1 MISKSALALFLSV
14 AASLLSQNTW
24 AILSDDEARRA
35 ILELRKSVSTSQAAI
50 LDLQNQLDKHK
61 SENAQLR
68 GQIESLQ
75 KQNEDLSKQNDD
87 LSNNQKSFYQDLD
100 ARVSRLEPQNVE
112 VEGVTGIVQA
122 GEKSSYDEALKSFQA
137 GLIKN
142 ADTEFTSFIRKYSS
156 SPYLPLALYWSG
168 NTKYALKDYKAA
180 ITQLQG
186 LISRYPG
193 HQRVPAAT
201 LTMANANLE
210 SGKKAVA
217 KKLFTDLIAKYP
229 DSDAANEAKP
239 ILAGIK

>member
-1 MISKSALALFLSV
+1 VISKSALALFLSV

-35 ILELRKSVSTSQAAI
+35 ILELRKSVSASQAAI

-75 KQNEDLSKQNDD
+75 KQSDD

-100 ARVSRLEPQNVE
+100 ARISRLEPQNVE

-137 GLIKN
+137 GQIKN
-142 ADTEFTSFIRKYSS
+142 ADSEFTSFIRKYPS

-217 KKLFTDLIAKYP
+217 KKLLTDLISKYP
-229 DSDAANEAKP
+229 DSDAAKEAKP

>member
-35 ILELRKSVSTSQAAI
+35 ILELRKSVSASQAAM

-75 KQNEDLSKQNDD
+75 KQSDD

-100 ARVSRLEPQNVE
+100 ARISRLEPQNVE

-137 GLIKN
+137 GQIKN
-142 ADTEFTSFIRKYSS
+142 ADSEFTTFIRKYPS

-210 SGKKAVA
+210 SGKKAIA
-217 KKLFTDLIAKYP
+217 KKLLTDLISKYP
-229 DSDAANEAKP
+229 DSDAAKEAKP

>member
-35 ILELRKSVSTSQAAI
+35 ILELRKSVSASQSAI

-75 KQNEDLSKQNDD
+75 KQNDD

-137 GLIKN
+137 GQIKN
-142 ADTEFTSFIRKYSS
+142 ADSEFTSFIRKYPS

>member
-35 ILELRKSVSTSQAAI
+35 ILELRKSVSASQAAI

-75 KQNEDLSKQNDD
+75 KQSDD
-87 LSNNQKSFYQDLD
+87 VSNNQKSFYQDLD
-100 ARVSRLEPQNVE
+100 ARISRLEPQNVE

-137 GLIKN
+137 GQIKN
-142 ADTEFTSFIRKYSS
+142 ADSEFTTFIRKYPS

-210 SGKKAVA
+210 SGKKAIA
-217 KKLFTDLIAKYP
+217 KKLLTDLISKYP
-229 DSDAANEAKP
+229 DSDAAKEAKP

>member
-24 AILSDDEARRA
+24 AIFSDDEARRA
-35 ILELRKSVSTSQAAI
+35 ILELRKSVSASQAAI

-75 KQNEDLSKQNDD
+75 KQSDD

-100 ARVSRLEPQNVE
+100 ARISRLEPQTVE

-137 GLIKN
+137 GQIKN
-142 ADTEFTSFIRKYSS
+142 ADSEFTTFIRKYPS

-193 HQRVPAAT
+193 HQRVPAAI

>member
-1 MISKSALALFLSV
+1 VISKSALALFLSV

-35 ILELRKSVSTSQAAI
+35 ILELRKSVSASQAAI

-75 KQNEDLSKQNDD
+75 KQSDD

-100 ARVSRLEPQNVE
+100 ARISRLEPQTVE

-137 GLIKN
+137 GQIKN
-142 ADTEFTSFIRKYSS
+142 ADSEFTTFIRKYPS

-210 SGKKAVA
+210 SGKKAIA
-217 KKLFTDLIAKYP
+217 KKLLTDLISKYP
-229 DSDAANEAKP
+229 DSDAAKEAKP

>member
-1 MISKSALALFLSV
+1 VISKSALALFLSV

-35 ILELRKSVSTSQAAI
+35 ILELRKSVSASQAAI

-75 KQNEDLSKQNDD
+75 KQSDD

-100 ARVSRLEPQNVE
+100 ARISRLEPQNVE

-137 GLIKN
+137 GQIKN
-142 ADTEFTSFIRKYSS
+142 ADSEFTTFIRKYPS

-168 NTKYALKDYKAA
+168 NTKYALKDYNAA
-180 ITQLQG
+180 IAQLQG

-217 KKLFTDLIAKYP
+217 KKLLTDLIAKYP
-229 DSDAANEAKP
+229 DSDAAKEAKP

>member
-24 AILSDDEARRA
+24 AMLSDDEARRA

-68 GQIESLQ
+68 GQIENLQ
-75 KQNEDLSKQNDD
+75 KQNDD

-122 GEKSSYDEALKSFQA
+122 GEKSSYDEALKSFQ
-137 GLIKN
+137 GGQIKN
-142 ADTEFTSFIRKYSS
+142 ADSEFTSFIRKYPS

>member
-35 ILELRKSVSTSQAAI
+35 ILELRKSVSASQAAI

-75 KQNEDLSKQNDD
+75 KQSDD

-100 ARVSRLEPQNVE
+100 ARISRLEPQNVE

-137 GLIKN
+137 GQIKN
-142 ADTEFTSFIRKYSS
+142 ADSEFTTFIRKYPS

-168 NTKYALKDYKAA
+168 NTKYAQKDYKAA

-217 KKLFTDLIAKYP
+217 KKLLTDLISKYP
-229 DSDAANEAKP
+229 DSDAAKEAKP

>member
-24 AILSDDEARRA
+24 AMLSDDEARRA

-68 GQIESLQ
+68 GQIENLQ
-75 KQNEDLSKQNDD
+75 KQNDD

-137 GLIKN
+137 GQIKN
-142 ADTEFTSFIRKYSS
+142 ADSEFTTFIRKYPS

>member
-1 MISKSALALFLSV
+1 VISKSALALFLSV

-35 ILELRKSVSTSQAAI
+35 ILELRKSVSASQAAM

-75 KQNEDLSKQNDD
+75 KQSDD

-100 ARVSRLEPQNVE
+100 ARISRLEPQNVE

-137 GLIKN
+137 GQIKN
-142 ADTEFTSFIRKYSS
+142 ADSEFTTFIRKYPS

-210 SGKKAVA
+210 SGKKAIA
-217 KKLFTDLIAKYP
+217 KKLLTDLISKYP
-229 DSDAANEAKP
+229 DSDAAKEAKP

>member
-1 MISKSALALFLSV
+1 MISKSALALFLSI

-24 AILSDDEARRA
+24 AMLSDDEARRA
-35 ILELRKSVSTSQAAI
+35 ILELRKSVSASQSAI

-75 KQNEDLSKQNDD
+75 KQNDD

-137 GLIKN
+137 GQIKN
-142 ADTEFTSFIRKYSS
+142 ADSEFTSFIRKYPS

>member
-35 ILELRKSVSTSQAAI
+35 ILELRKSVSASQAAI
-50 LDLQNQLDKHK
+50 LDLQNQLDKQK

-75 KQNEDLSKQNDD
+75 KQSDD
-87 LSNNQKSFYQDLD
+87 LNNNQKSFYQDLD

-137 GLIKN
+137 GQIKN
-142 ADTEFTSFIRKYSS
+142 ADSEFTSFIRKYPS

>member
-1 MISKSALALFLSV
+1 VISKSALALFLSV

-35 ILELRKSVSTSQAAI
+35 ILELRKSVSASQAAI

-75 KQNEDLSKQNDD
+75 KQSDD

-100 ARVSRLEPQNVE
+100 ARISRLEPQNVE

-137 GLIKN
+137 GQIKN
-142 ADTEFTSFIRKYSS
+142 ADSEFTTFIRKYPS

-217 KKLFTDLIAKYP
+217 KKLLTDLIAKYP
-229 DSDAANEAKP
+229 DSDAAKEAKP

>member
-24 AILSDDEARRA
+24 AMLSDDEARRA
-35 ILELRKSVSTSQAAI
+35 ILELRKSISTSQAAI

-75 KQNEDLSKQNDD
+75 KQNDD

-137 GLIKN
+137 GQIKN
-142 ADTEFTSFIRKYSS
+142 ADSEFTSFIRKYPS

>member
-1 MISKSALALFLSV
+1 VISKSALALFLSV
-14 AASLLSQNTW
+14 ATSLLSQNTW

-35 ILELRKSVSTSQAAI
+35 ILELRKSVSASQAAI

-75 KQNEDLSKQNDD
+75 KQSDD

-100 ARVSRLEPQNVE
+100 ARISRLEPQTVE

-137 GLIKN
+137 GQIKN
-142 ADTEFTSFIRKYSS
+142 ADSEFTTFIRKYPS

-217 KKLFTDLIAKYP
+217 KKLLTDLISKYP
-229 DSDAANEAKP
+229 DSDAAKEAKP

>member
-1 MISKSALALFLSV
+1 M
-14 AASLLSQNTW
+14 LSQNTW

-35 ILELRKSVSTSQAAI
+35 ILELRKSVSASQAAI
-50 LDLQNQLDKHK
+50 LDLQNQLDKQK

-75 KQNEDLSKQNDD
+75 KQSDD
-87 LSNNQKSFYQDLD
+87 LNNNQKSFYQDLD

-137 GLIKN
+137 GQIKN
-142 ADTEFTSFIRKYSS
+142 ADSEFTSFIRKYPS

-193 HQRVPAAT
+193 HQRVPAAI

>member
-35 ILELRKSVSTSQAAI
+35 ILELRKSVSASQAAI

-75 KQNEDLSKQNDD
+75 KQSDD

-100 ARVSRLEPQNVE
+100 ARISRLEPQTVE

-137 GLIKN
+137 GQIKN
-142 ADTEFTSFIRKYSS
+142 ADSEFTTFIRKYPS

>member
-14 AASLLSQNTW
+14 SASLLSQNTW

-35 ILELRKSVSTSQAAI
+35 ILELRKSVSASQAAI

-75 KQNEDLSKQNDD
+75 KQSDD

-100 ARVSRLEPQNVE
+100 ARISRLEPQNVE

-137 GLIKN
+137 GQIKN
-142 ADTEFTSFIRKYSS
+142 ADSEFTTFIRKYPS
-156 SPYLPLALYWSG
+156 SPYLPLALYWSS

-217 KKLFTDLIAKYP
+217 KKLLTDLISKYP
-229 DSDAANEAKP
+229 DSDAAKEAKP

>member
-35 ILELRKSVSTSQAAI
+35 ILELRKSVSASQAAM

-75 KQNEDLSKQNDD
+75 KQSDD

-100 ARVSRLEPQNVE
+100 ARISRLEPQTVE

-137 GLIKN
+137 GQIKN
-142 ADTEFTSFIRKYSS
+142 ADSEFTSFIRKYPS

-168 NTKYALKDYKAA
+168 NTKYAQKDYKAA

-210 SGKKAVA
+210 SGKKAIA
-217 KKLFTDLIAKYP
+217 KKLLTDLISKYP
-229 DSDAANEAKP
+229 DSDAAKEAKP

>member
-1 MISKSALALFLSV
+1 MISKSGFVLFLSV

-68 GQIESLQ
+68 GQIENLQ
-75 KQNEDLSKQNDD
+75 KQNDD

-137 GLIKN
+137 GQIKN
-142 ADTEFTSFIRKYSS
+142 ADSEFTSFIRKYPS

>member
-1 MISKSALALFLSV
+1 VISKSALALFLSV

-35 ILELRKSVSTSQAAI
+35 ILELRKSVSASQAAI

-75 KQNEDLSKQNDD
+75 KQSDD
-87 LSNNQKSFYQDLD
+87 LSNNQKSFYQDLE
-100 ARVSRLEPQNVE
+100 ALISRLEPQTVE

-137 GLIKN
+137 GQIKN
-142 ADTEFTSFIRKYSS
+142 ADSEFTTFIRKYPS

-217 KKLFTDLIAKYP
+217 KKLLTDLISKYP
-229 DSDAANEAKP
+229 DSDAAKEAKP

>member
-1 MISKSALALFLSV
+1 M
-14 AASLLSQNTW
+14 SQNTW

-35 ILELRKSVSTSQAAI
+35 ILELRKSVSASQAAI
-50 LDLQNQLDKHK
+50 LDLQNQLDKQK

-75 KQNEDLSKQNDD
+75 KQSDD
-87 LSNNQKSFYQDLD
+87 LNNNQKSFYQDLD

-137 GLIKN
+137 GQIKN
-142 ADTEFTSFIRKYSS
+142 ADSEFTSFIRKYPS

-193 HQRVPAAT
+193 HQRVPAAI

>member
-35 ILELRKSVSTSQAAI
+35 ILELRKSVSASQAAI

-68 GQIESLQ
+68 CQIESLQ
-75 KQNEDLSKQNDD
+75 KQSDD

-100 ARVSRLEPQNVE
+100 ARISRLEPQNVE
-112 VEGVTGIVQA
+112 VEGVIGIVQA

-137 GLIKN
+137 GQIKN
-142 ADTEFTSFIRKYSS
+142 ADSEFTSFIRKYPS

-217 KKLFTDLIAKYP
+217 KKLLTDLISKYP
-229 DSDAANEAKP
+229 DSDAAKEANP

>member
-35 ILELRKSVSTSQAAI
+35 ILELRKSVSASQAAI
-50 LDLQNQLDKHK
+50 LDLQNQLDKQK

-75 KQNEDLSKQNDD
+75 KQSDD

-100 ARVSRLEPQNVE
+100 ARISRLEPQTVE

-137 GLIKN
+137 GQIKN
-142 ADTEFTSFIRKYSS
+142 ADSEFTTFIRKYPS

>member
-1 MISKSALALFLSV
+1 MISKSGFVLFLSV

-75 KQNEDLSKQNDD
+75 KQNDD

-137 GLIKN
+137 GQIKN
-142 ADTEFTSFIRKYSS
+142 ADSEFTSFIRKYPS

>member
-14 AASLLSQNTW
+14 AASLMSQNTW

-35 ILELRKSVSTSQAAI
+35 ILELRKSVSASQAAI

-75 KQNEDLSKQNDD
+75 KQSDD

-100 ARVSRLEPQNVE
+100 ARISRLEPQTVE

-137 GLIKN
+137 GQIKN
-142 ADTEFTSFIRKYSS
+142 ADSEFTTFIRKYPS

-217 KKLFTDLIAKYP
+217 KKLLTDLISKYP
-229 DSDAANEAKP
+229 DSDAAKEAKP

>member
-1 MISKSALALFLSV
+1 MISKSVLALFFSV

-68 GQIESLQ
+68 GQIENLQ
-75 KQNEDLSKQNDD
+75 KQNDD

-137 GLIKN
+137 GQIKN
-142 ADTEFTSFIRKYSS
+142 ADSEFTSFIRKYPS

>member
-35 ILELRKSVSTSQAAI
+35 ILELRKSVSASQAAI

-75 KQNEDLSKQNDD
+75 KQSDD

-137 GLIKN
+137 GQIKN
-142 ADTEFTSFIRKYSS
+142 ADSEFTSFIRKYPS

>member
-1 MISKSALALFLSV
+1 VISKSGFVLFLSV

-35 ILELRKSVSTSQAAI
+35 ILELRKSVSASQAAI

-75 KQNEDLSKQNDD
+75 KQSDD
-87 LSNNQKSFYQDLD
+87 LNNNQKSFYQDLD
-100 ARVSRLEPQNVE
+100 ARISRLEPQTVE

-137 GLIKN
+137 EQIKN
-142 ADTEFTSFIRKYSS
+142 ADSEFTTFIRKYPS

-180 ITQLQG
+180 ITQLQS
-186 LISRYPG
+186 LISLYPG

-217 KKLFTDLIAKYP
+217 KKLLTDLISKYP
-229 DSDAANEAKP
+229 DSDAAKEAKP

>member
-1 MISKSALALFLSV
+1 MISKSGFVLFLSV

-35 ILELRKSVSTSQAAI
+35 ILELRKSVSASQAAI

-75 KQNEDLSKQNDD
+75 KQSDD

-137 GLIKN
+137 GQIKN
-142 ADTEFTSFIRKYSS
+142 ADSEFTSFIRKYPS

>member
-1 MISKSALALFLSV
+1 M
-14 AASLLSQNTW
+14 
-24 AILSDDEARRA
+24 LSDDEARRA

-75 KQNEDLSKQNDD
+75 KQNDD

-137 GLIKN
+137 GQIKN
-142 ADTEFTSFIRKYSS
+142 ADSEFTSFIRKYPS

-180 ITQLQG
+180 ITQLEG
-186 LISRYPG
+186 LIGRYPG

>member
-35 ILELRKSVSTSQAAI
+35 ILELRKSVSASQAAI

-75 KQNEDLSKQNDD
+75 KQSDD

-100 ARVSRLEPQNVE
+100 ARISRLEPQNVE

-137 GLIKN
+137 GQIKN
-142 ADTEFTSFIRKYSS
+142 ADSEFTTFIRKYPS

-210 SGKKAVA
+210 SGKKAIA
-217 KKLFTDLIAKYP
+217 KKLLTDLISKYP
-229 DSDAANEAKP
+229 DSDAAKEAKP

>member
-1 MISKSALALFLSV
+1 MISKSGFVLFLSV

-35 ILELRKSVSTSQAAI
+35 ILELRKSVSASQAAI
-50 LDLQNQLDKHK
+50 LDLQNQLDKQK

-75 KQNEDLSKQNDD
+75 KQSDD

-100 ARVSRLEPQNVE
+100 ARISRLEPQNVE

-137 GLIKN
+137 GQIKN
-142 ADTEFTSFIRKYSS
+142 ADSEFTTFIRKYPS

-210 SGKKAVA
+210 SGKKAIA
-217 KKLFTDLIAKYP
+217 KKLLTDLISKYP
-229 DSDAANEAKP
+229 DSDAAKEAKP

>member
-35 ILELRKSVSTSQAAI
+35 ILELRKSVSASQAAI

-75 KQNEDLSKQNDD
+75 KQSDD

-100 ARVSRLEPQNVE
+100 ARISRLEPQNAE

-137 GLIKN
+137 GQIKN
-142 ADTEFTSFIRKYSS
+142 ADSEFTTFIRKYPS

-217 KKLFTDLIAKYP
+217 KKLLTDLISKYP
-229 DSDAANEAKP
+229 DSDAAKEAKP

>member
-1 MISKSALALFLSV
+1 VISKSGFVLFLSI

-35 ILELRKSVSTSQAAI
+35 ILELRKSVSASQAAI
-50 LDLQNQLDKHK
+50 LDLQNQLDKQK

-75 KQNEDLSKQNDD
+75 KQSDD
-87 LSNNQKSFYQDLD
+87 LNNNQKSFYQDLD

-137 GLIKN
+137 GQIKN
-142 ADTEFTSFIRKYSS
+142 ADSEFTSFIRKYPS

-193 HQRVPAAT
+193 HQRVPAAI